1 MMKKILLSCLLVCTN
16 LLANAQAT
24 DLIIHCPNV
33 GQLKNLISEDDQKTV
48 KNLKVTGTIDGED
61 FVFIGRLMNSYSLDG
76 VLDLS
81 ECSVP
86 GNEIDGFYL
95 NKKDSIRVYRIP
107 KCATKV
113 WSCAENLYVDTLYF
127 DCKVKMISCQNI
139 WFDKNNSV
147 GKVDV
152 GHLHI
157 GEGVD
162 SIGAFFKDPG
172 REWAGSSNSVKS
184 VHMPSSIK
192 YIAGDAFWRSGL
204 SKCNFN
210 DLINLETIGD
220 KHFNSTTFECN
231 LDTVIVPHKL
241 TSYPI
246 NTILY
251 EKGTHIFIGENTKKF
266 TGGPS
271 RKTTG
276 NGLVF
281 HINQKTP
288 PSYSIWFYKET
299 VYVPKGAKSAYENA
313 GWDATIIEM
322 NPVEKVVLSE
332 HEIVLDKGQRHG
344 LSVTITPEDAD
355 DMRIKWSS
363 KYDSIASINDEGMI
377 TAINSGQTIIYAT
390 SISTGMPIALSSAA
404 LLTL

>member
-1 MMKKILLSCLLVCTN
+1 MKKMLLSCLLVCLN
-16 LLANAQAT
+16 LVANAQVT
-24 DLIIHCPNV
+24 DLVVHCPKV

-113 WSCAENLYVDTLYF
+113 WSCTKNLYVDTLYF

-147 GKVDV
+147 GKVDI

-162 SIGAFFKDPG
+162 SIGAFYKDPG

-192 YIAGDAFWRSGL
+192 YIAGDGFWRSGL
-204 SKCNFN
+204 TKCNFN
-210 DLINLETIGD
+210 DLINLETIGN
-220 KHFNSTTFECN
+220 KHLNSTTFECN
-231 LDTVIVPHKL
+231 LDTIIVPHKL

-246 NTILY
+246 KTILY
-251 EKGTHIFIGENTKKF
+251 EKGTHIFIGENTKTF
-266 TGGPS
+266 TEGPS
-271 RKTTG
+271 NKTTG
-276 NGLVF
+276 NGLIF

-288 PSYSIWFYKET
+288 PSYSRWFYKET
-299 VYVPKGAKSAYENA
+299 ILK
-313 GWDATIIEM
+313 
-322 NPVEKVVLSE
+322 
-332 HEIVLDKGQRHG
+332 
-344 LSVTITPEDAD
+344 
-355 DMRIKWSS
+355 
-363 KYDSIASINDEGMI
+363 
-377 TAINSGQTIIYAT
+377 
-390 SISTGMPIALSSAA
+390 
-404 LLTL
+404 